1 MNAIV
6 VFVVFMVFMV
16 FMIFMAFMVFMAF
29 VVGRHV
35 GRVIAIIIFMQRHV
49 LQILDLGMNVAHFI
63 ADELHL
69 MFVTGHMAIIAQ
81 FREGCDFFLFLFQ
94 YLSAHFF
101 VFAKKRAQP
110 CVASRGV
117 ANARRVLEQFLPY
130 FVPSLH
136 EGNVLHVVQCNSA
149 AVARLMV
156 AHGLSRMYVLYKM
169 SDIKYIKHNAHNTYN
184 TNHNN
189 NTTTDGRRRE
199 TRRCTRNSRA
209 TRNSS
214 ASRTEGLAADREPRP
229 LRAVP
234 HQGQRHMEHVQKAGG
249 LLLARGRD

>member
-16 FMIFMAFMVFMAF
+16 F

-69 MFVTGHMAIIAQ
+69 MFVTVHMAIIAQ
-81 FREGCDFFLFLFQ
+81 FREGCDFFIFLFQ

-117 ANARRVLEQFLPY
+117 ANARRVLEQFFPY
-130 FVPSLH
+130 FVPSWH
-136 EGNVLHVVQCNSA
+136 AGNVLHVVQRNSA
-149 AVARLMV
+149 TVARLMV
-156 AHGLSRMYVLYKM
+156 AHGLSRIYVLYKM
-169 SDIKYIKHNAHNTYN
+169 SDIKYIKDNAHNTN
-184 TNHNN
+184 NHNHRWKK
-189 NTTTDGRRRE
+189 TRDE
-199 TRRCTRNSRA
+199 T
-209 TRNSS
+209 
-214 ASRTEGLAADREPRP
+214 LHP
-229 LRAVP
+229 
-234 HQGQRHMEHVQKAGG
+234 
-249 LLLARGRD
+249 

>member
-1 MNAIV
+1 MNAII

-16 FMIFMAFMVFMAF
+16 FMVFI
-29 VVGRHV
+29 VGRHV

-81 FREGCDFFLFLFQ
+81 FREGGDFFLFLFQ

-136 EGNVLHVVQCNSA
+136 AGNVLHVVQRNSA
-149 AVARLMV
+149 TVARLMVV

-169 SDIKYIKHNAHNTYN
+169 SDIKYIKHNAHNTN
-184 TNHNN
+184 NHNN
-189 NTTTDGRRRE
+189 HN
-199 TRRCTRNSRA
+199 
-209 TRNSS
+209 
-214 ASRTEGLAADREPRP
+214 
-229 LRAVP
+229 
-234 HQGQRHMEHVQKAGG
+234 
-249 LLLARGRD
+249 